1 MRKNHVIG
9 GLITFGLG
17 LFLAYLYSPQVVEVI
32 KGSVQPIFII
42 IGLLALAAAI
52 FGESHFKKINYAVA
66 TAFLC
71 LGLYGLYDE
80 YYAVLDFLSGFF
92 PPALILA
99 GLVGVAHG
107 IKVTK
112 QS

>member
-17 LFLAYLYSPQVVEVI
+17 LFLAYLYNLQVVEVI
-32 KGSVQPIFII
+32 KGAAQPILII

-52 FGESHFKKINYAVA
+52 FGDSRFNKINYALAAV
-66 TAFLC
+66 FLC
-71 LGLYGLYDE
+71 VGLYGVYDE
-80 YYAVLDFLSGFF
+80 YYATLDFLSGFF
-92 PPALILA
+92 PPALILV